1 MPSNLSVRL
10 DAPDLA
16 IAEEIQQYHDRL
28 MADPHDRFRS
38 WEHCYTYFLGNP
50 RDYDLASLHLAFYL
64 ASWGMY
70 RGSSFLLQKD
80 YRVHTEVVK
89 ELLKP
94 EHAKLRNLG
103 FDDFHGAGAGDT
115 LDALFDLLN
124 WIKGWYRDNTPARR
138 GPANVTDT
146 LATKILMGTLGC
158 TPAYDRFFI
167 DGLKSRGLS
176 FSYLNKTNFSKMIGF
191 CARHRD
197 AFETAQKGVSA
208 HGLEYPLMKIIDM
221 YFWRLGEARALAE
234 GKAEAQA
241 D

>member
-1 MPSNLSVRL
+1 LRNDVIEKPG
-10 DAPDLA
+10 AQPDLP
-16 IAEEIQQYHDRL
+16 IAEEILAYHQTL
-28 MADPHDRFRS
+28 LADPHDRFRS
-38 WEHCYTYFLGNP
+38 WEHCYRHFLGNP
-50 RDYDLASLHLAFYL
+50 RDFDLASLHLAFYL

-80 YRVHTEVVK
+80 YRVHREVVK

-94 EHAKLRNLG
+94 QHAKLRNLG
-103 FDDFHGAGAGDT
+103 FEDFAGGT
-115 LDALFDLLN
+115 EIMDALFDLLT

-158 TPAYDRFFI
+158 TPAYDRFFV
-167 DGLKSRGLS
+167 DGLKSRSLS
-176 FSYLNKTNFSKMIGF
+176 FSYLNKTNFSQMIRF

-197 AFETAQKGVSA
+197 AFEMAQKEVSA
-208 HGLEYPLMKIIDM
+208 YGLQYPLMKIIDM
-221 YFWRLGEARALAE
+221 YFWRLGWALA
-234 GKAEAQA
+234 KAKSEEAMP